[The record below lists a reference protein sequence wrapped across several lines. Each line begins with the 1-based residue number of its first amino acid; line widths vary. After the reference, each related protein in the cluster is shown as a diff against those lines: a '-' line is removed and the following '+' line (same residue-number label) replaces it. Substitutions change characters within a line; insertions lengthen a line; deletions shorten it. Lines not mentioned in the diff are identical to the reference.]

1 MKITVLAVKR
11 HIATAAI
18 VITLII
24 LGVYG
29 LWQLPTN
36 FLPDMTYPMIKVYIY
51 ARGATP
57 EELDVNVA
65 DPVERQ
71 MASVDGLDYLE
82 SSSIEGMYTLTAN
95 FQYGVPIDTAYQDA
109 LAAMARVVRKLPKDI
124 DPPIVFKADPSQL
137 PVIQLTVSSDQWDLV
152 KLRTWV
158 DKWLQ
163 NQIIAVPG
171 VAGTD
176 ITGGLKREIL
186 VHLDNSALEKFGL
199 SLTAV
204 TKRLQEEN
212 IDQFGGRITVG
223 AREFIAR
230 TVGEYR
236 SLDEIR
242 AVVLKS
248 GSTGKVYLRDVAQVE
263 DGHEETRVITR
274 LGGKPCVK
282 LSVLKQADANTVEVA
297 QAVEHKIEELKASL
311 PADVRLG
318 IVENQADYVTASLNG
333 VRNAAIEAAILII
346 LVVYFF
352 LGSWRQVLIMM
363 LVLPIT
369 LIINFILMKLA
380 GFSLNIFSL
389 GGLVVAL
396 GVVLDNAIVVVENIT
411 RLRHEGEPGSTEELA
426 IAGAAQVGPAI
437 IAATLAFLAV
447 FLPFL
452 LVPGLISLLFRELIL
467 VIAGIVLVSLVLAL
481 TATPMLTALL
491 LGEKGSRS
499 TGPGFFERFFERVK
513 GRYEV
518 FLRMA
523 LLKRK
528 LVLAMFAAILVGTA
542 LLFSFLGS
550 EFLPAM
556 DDGRILIKVKL
567 PTGASVAETD
577 RILHDIE
584 EKIVKDPLIESY
596 FTLAGAKVV
605 GLYAF
610 EIANEGEV
618 NIQLVPRHKRKVS
631 TLEYMKQLRPV
642 VSKVPVPGGNLIVA
656 QMKMKG
662 MRKIGEADIEVKI
675 KGEDIKTL
683 FDLARK
689 TSETMNTLKHFRNVY
704 VSMDLT
710 KPEYQIRTDRARA
723 ASLGVTVA
731 DIAATSQTLLSGVV
745 PTRFRDGEDFYN
757 IRLRIPEKDIVS
769 RQDVENLIIS
779 RTKGGYLRLRDVAQ
793 VIQATGPVEIL
804 REDQVKEVIIRGDAA
819 DVSVGVALDELKK
832 AMAKF
837 DLPGGYEV
845 LYGGQAQ
852 MMQDMTKSIVMILGF
867 ALFFAFAVLAVQ
879 FNSLKLPALVMSVI
893 PFGLAG
899 TVLALLITGVP
910 LGATLIIGILVVIAL
925 TVNQGVLLITFTES
939 LRINDNLSAQEA
951 IISAAK
957 IRLRPVLMLSFCFI
971 AGLIPLALNIEEGG
985 DMLQPMAIGAIGG
998 LMLGLMVTLFL
1009 LPCLYVI
1016 FTKEKVASSLP
1027 SDSLQTRRRSLWI
1040 WISGVW
1046 KKKDRK
1052 NGQNNTSPQAIVAFG

>member
-1 MKITVLAVKR
+1 MKITAVAVKR
-11 HIATAAI
+11 RVATAII
-18 VITLII
+18 VITMTI

-36 FLPDMTYPMIKVYIY
+36 FLPDMTYPMIKLYIY

-57 EELDVNVA
+57 EELDVNIA

-82 SSSIEGMYTLTAN
+82 SSSMEGMYTLIAN
-95 FQYGVPIDTAYQDA
+95 FQYGVSIDTAYQDA
-109 LAAMARVVRKLPKDI
+109 LAAMARVARKLPKDI
-124 DPPIVFKADPSQL
+124 DPPIVIKADPSQL
-137 PVIQLTVSSDQWDLV
+137 PVIELTVSSDQWDMV

-163 NQIIAVPG
+163 DQIISVPG

-186 VHLDNSALEKFGL
+186 VHLDNAALKKFGL
-199 SLTAV
+199 SLSAV

-212 IDQFGGRITVG
+212 IEQFGGRITVG
-223 AREFIAR
+223 PREFIAR
-230 TVGEYR
+230 TVGEFR

-242 AVVLKS
+242 SVVLKS
-248 GSTGKVYLRDVAQVE
+248 GETGKVYLRDVAKVE
-263 DGHEETRVITR
+263 DSHEETRVIAR
-274 LGGKPCVK
+274 LGGKTCVK

-297 QAVEHKIEELKASL
+297 KAVERKIQEVKSAL
-311 PADVRLG
+311 PGDVQIG

-333 VRNAAIEAAILII
+333 VRNAAIEAAVLII

-352 LGSWRQVLIMM
+352 LGSWRQVLIMI
-363 LVLPIT
+363 LVLPVT
-369 LIINFILMKLA
+369 LIINFALMKLA

-411 RLRHEGEPGSTEELA
+411 RLRHEDEAGSSSDLA

-467 VIAGIVLVSLVLAL
+467 VVAGIVLVSLLLAI
-481 TATPMLTALL
+481 TATPMLTAVL
-491 LGEKGSRS
+491 LGEQSSRPS
-499 TGPGFFERFFERVK
+499 GPNFFERSFERIK
-513 GRYEV
+513 NRYETLLKIALARKKWVLGVFAV
-518 FLRMA
+518 FL
-523 LLKRK
+523 
-528 LVLAMFAAILVGTA
+528 VGA
-542 LLFSFLGS
+542 FLLFPLLGS

-556 DDGRILIKVKL
+556 DDGRILVKVKL
-567 PTGASVAETD
+567 PTGASLAETD
-577 RILHDIE
+577 RILSDIE
-584 EKIVKDPLIESY
+584 GKIAKDPLIESY

-610 EIANEGEV
+610 EIANEGEI

-631 TLEYMKQLRPV
+631 TGEYIQQLRPV
-642 VSKVPVPGGNLIVA
+642 VSKVPVPGGNLIVV

-675 KGEDIKTL
+675 KGEDIKVL

-689 TSETMNTLKHFRNVY
+689 TSESMNTLKHFRNVY

-710 KPEYQIRTDRARA
+710 KPEYQIRIDRARA

-731 DIAATSQTLLSGVV
+731 DVAATAQTLLSGAV

-757 IRLRIPEKDIVS
+757 IRVRIPEKNIVS

-779 RTKGGYLRLRDVAQ
+779 RTKGGYLRLKDVAQ
-793 VIQATGPVEIL
+793 VVQATGPVEIL
-804 REDQVKEVIIRGDAA
+804 REDQVKEVIVRGDAA
-819 DVSVGVALDELKK
+819 DVSVGQALDELKK
-832 AMAKF
+832 AMAKVN
-837 DLPGGYEV
+837 LPPGYEV
-845 LYGGQAQ
+845 FYGGQAQ
-852 MMQDMTKSIVMILGF
+852 MMRDMTKSIAMILGF

-879 FNSLKLPALVMSVI
+879 FNNLKLPLLVMSTI

-899 TVLALLITGVP
+899 TVLALLLTGIP

-939 LRINDNLSAQEA
+939 LRITDKLSATEA
-951 IISAAK
+951 IIAAAK
-957 IRLRPVLMLSFCFI
+957 IRLRPVLMLSLCFI

-985 DMLQPMAIGAIGG
+985 DMLQPMASGAIGG
-998 LMLGLMVTLFL
+998 LTLGLMVTLFL
-1009 LPCLYVI
+1009 LPSLYLI
-1016 FTKEKVASSLP
+1016 FT
-1027 SDSLQTRRRSLWI
+1027 
-1040 WISGVW
+1040 
-1046 KKKDRK
+1046 
-1052 NGQNNTSPQAIVAFG
+1052 GQGSNHR

>member
-1 MKITVLAVKR
+1 MKISALAVKR
-11 HIATAAI
+11 RIATAAI
-18 VITLII
+18 VMTLII
-24 LGVYG
+24 LGAYG

-65 DPVERQ
+65 DPIERQ

-95 FQYGVPIDTAYQDA
+95 FQYGVSLDTAYQDA
-109 LAAMARVVRKLPKDI
+109 LAAMARVARKLPKDI
-124 DPPIVFKADPSQL
+124 DPPLVFKSDPSQL
-137 PVIQLTVSSDQWDLV
+137 PVIQLTVSSDQWDMV

-163 NQIIAVPG
+163 NQIISVPG

-186 VHLDNSALEKFGL
+186 VHLDAAALEKYGL
-199 SLTAV
+199 SLPAV

-212 IDQFGGRITVG
+212 IEQFGGRITVG
-223 AREFIAR
+223 PREFIAR

-242 AVVLKS
+242 AVVLK
-248 GSTGKVYLRDVAQVE
+248 GGDAGKVSLRDVAKVE
-263 DGHEETRVITR
+263 DSHEETRVITR
-274 LGGKPCVK
+274 IGGKPCVK
-282 LSVLKQADANTVEVA
+282 LSVLKQAGANTVNVA
-297 QAVEHKIEELKASL
+297 QAVERKIAELKASL
-311 PADVRLG
+311 PGDIRLG
-318 IVENQADYVTASLNG
+318 IVENQADYVTAALKG
-333 VRNAAIEAAILII
+333 VRNAAAEAAVLII
-346 LVVYFF
+346 LVVYLF
-352 LGSWRQVLIMM
+352 LGSWRQALIMM

-369 LIINFILMKLA
+369 LIVNFALMKLA

-411 RLRHEGEPGSTEELA
+411 RLRHEGEPGTSETLA
-426 IAGAAQVGPAI
+426 ISGAAQVGPAI

-452 LVPGLISLLFRELIL
+452 IVPGLISLLFKELIL
-467 VIAGIVLVSLVLAL
+467 VVAGIVLISLLMAL

-491 LGEKGSRS
+491 LGERGSRS
-499 TGPGFFERFFERVK
+499 VESGIFERFFESVK
-513 GRYEV
+513 GRYEGL
-518 FLRMA
+518 LRA
-523 LLKRK
+523 VLRRRK
-528 LVLAMFAAILVGTA
+528 LILSVFSVFMIGAAS
-542 LLFSFLGS
+542 LFFWVGS

-556 DDGRILIKVKL
+556 DDGRVMIKVKL
-567 PTGASVAETD
+567 PTGASVGETD
-577 RILHDIE
+577 RILRDIE
-584 EKIVKDPLIESY
+584 GKIAKDPLIESY
-596 FTLAGAKVV
+596 FTLAGAKVL

-610 EIANEGEV
+610 EIANEGEI
-618 NIQLVPRHKRKVS
+618 NIQLVPRHKRKIGTKDYIRQVRS
-631 TLEYMKQLRPV
+631 V

-675 KGEDIKTL
+675 KGEDMKVL

-689 TSETMNTLKHFRNVY
+689 TSEAMNGLKYFRNVY

-710 KPEYQIRTDRARA
+710 KPEYQIRLDRTRA

-731 DIAATSQTLLSGVV
+731 DVASAAQTLLSGAV
-745 PTRFRDGEDFYN
+745 PTRFRDGEDLYS
-757 IRLRIPEKDIVS
+757 IRLRMPEKEVAS

-779 RTKGGYLRLRDVAQ
+779 RSRGGYLRLRDVAK

-819 DVSVGVALDELKK
+819 DVSIGQALDELKK

-837 DLPGGYEV
+837 ELPGSYEV
-845 LYGGQAQ
+845 FYGGQAQ
-852 MMQDMTKSIVMILGF
+852 MMRDMTRSVVMILGF
-867 ALFFAFAVLAVQ
+867 AMFFAFAVLAVQ
-879 FNSLKLPALVMSVI
+879 FNSLKLPALVLSVI
-893 PFGLAG
+893 PFCLSG
-899 TVLALLITGVP
+899 TVAALFLTGIP
-910 LGATLIIGILVVIAL
+910 MGATLIIGILVVIAL
-925 TVNQGVLLITFTES
+925 TVNEGVLVITYAES
-939 LRINDNLSAQEA
+939 LRSHEQLTAVEA
-951 IISAAK
+951 IVTAAK
-957 IRLRPVLMLSFCFI
+957 IRLRPRLMLSFCFI

-985 DMLQPMAIGAIGG
+985 DMLQPIAVGAIGG
-998 LMLGLMVTLFL
+998 LAVGVLVSLFL
-1009 LPCLYVI
+1009 LPVFYVI
-1016 FTKEKVASSLP
+1016 FTGRE
-1027 SDSLQTRRRSLWI
+1027 R
-1040 WISGVW
+1040 
-1046 KKKDRK
+1046 
-1052 NGQNNTSPQAIVAFG
+1052 

>member
-1 MKITVLAVKR
+1 MKITALAVKQR
-11 HIATAAI
+11 IATAVI
-18 VITLII
+18 VITFMV

-36 FLPDMTYPMIKVYIY
+36 FLPDMTYPMIKIYIY

-57 EELDVNVA
+57 EELNVNIA

-109 LAAMARVVRKLPKDI
+109 LAAMARVARKLPKDI

-186 VHLDNSALEKFGL
+186 VHLDNAALGKFGL
-199 SLTAV
+199 SLPAV

-212 IDQFGGRITVG
+212 IEQFGGRITVG
-223 AREFIAR
+223 PREFIAR
-230 TVGEYR
+230 TMGEFR
-236 SLDEIR
+236 SLEEIG

-248 GSTGKVYLRDVAQVE
+248 GEAGKVYLRDVARVE

-282 LSVLKQADANTVEVA
+282 LSVLKQADANTVTVA
-297 QAVEHKIEELKASL
+297 QAVERKIQDLKAAF
-311 PADVRLG
+311 PGDVRLG
-318 IVENQADYVTASLNG
+318 IVENQADYVTASLKG

-369 LIINFILMKLA
+369 LIINFALMKLA

-411 RLRHEGEPGSTEELA
+411 RLRHEGESGSTESLA
-426 IAGAAQVGPAI
+426 ISGAAQVGPAI

-467 VIAGIVLVSLVLAL
+467 VIAGIVLVSLLLAL

-491 LGEKGSRS
+491 LGEKRARS
-499 TGPGFFERFFERVK
+499 DNLGFFERFFEALK
-513 GRYEV
+513 HRYETL
-518 FLRMA
+518 LRMV
-523 LLKRK
+523 LGRRK
-528 LVLAMFAAILVGTA
+528 LVIGLFLAILIGAV
-542 LLFSFLGS
+542 LLFSLVGS
-550 EFLPAM
+550 EFLPSM
-556 DDGRILIKVKL
+556 DDGRVLVKVKL

-584 EKIVKDPLIESY
+584 GKIAKDQRIESF
-596 FTLAGAKVV
+596 FTLSGAKVV

-610 EIANEGEV
+610 EIANEGEI
-618 NIQLVPRHKRKVS
+618 NIQLVPRHQRKIN
-631 TLEYMKQLRPV
+631 TLEYIKKLRPE
-642 VSKVPVPGGNLIVA
+642 VSKVAVPGGNLIVA

-675 KGEDIKTL
+675 KGDDMKVL

-689 TSETMNTLKHFRNVY
+689 TSETMNTLKYFRNVY

-710 KPEYQIRTDRARA
+710 KPEYQIRVDRARA

-731 DIAATSQTLLSGVV
+731 DVAGAAQTLLSGAV
-745 PTRFRDGEDFYN
+745 PTRYRDGEDFYN
-757 IRLRIPEKDIVS
+757 IRLRIPEKNVVS
-769 RQDVENLIIS
+769 RQDIENLILS
-779 RTKGGYLRLRDVAQ
+779 RTKGGYLRLQDVAQ
-793 VIQATGPVEIL
+793 VIQTTGPVEIL

-819 DVSVGVALDELKK
+819 EVSVGQALDELKK
-832 AMAKF
+832 ALAKLE
-837 DLPGGYEV
+837 LPGGYEV
-845 LYGGQAQ
+845 FYGGQAQ
-852 MMQDMTKSIVMILGF
+852 MMQDMTRSIVMILGF

-879 FNSLKLPALVMSVI
+879 FNSLKLPLLVMAVI

-899 TVLALLITGVP
+899 TVLALLLTGIP

-925 TVNQGVLLITFTES
+925 TVNQGVLLITFTEA
-939 LRINDNLSAQEA
+939 LRTNDKLSAPEA
-951 IISAAK
+951 IITAAK

-985 DMLQPMAIGAIGG
+985 DMLQPMTTGAIGG
-998 LMLGLMVTLFL
+998 LALGLMVTLFL
-1009 LPCLYVI
+1009 LPSLYLV
-1016 FTKEKVASSLP
+1016 FTREKA
-1027 SDSLQTRRRSLWI
+1027 
-1040 WISGVW
+1040 
-1046 KKKDRK
+1046 
-1052 NGQNNTSPQAIVAFG
+1052 

>member
-1 MKITVLAVKR
+1 MKITALAVKR
-11 HIATAAI
+11 RIATAVL
-18 VITLII
+18 VITLTI
-24 LGVYG
+24 LGAYG

-95 FQYGVPIDTAYQDA
+95 FQYGVSIDTAYQDA
-109 LAAMARVVRKLPKDI
+109 LAAMARVARKLPKDI

-163 NQIIAVPG
+163 NQIISVPG

-186 VHLDNSALEKFGL
+186 VHLDNAALEKYGL
-199 SLTAV
+199 SLPAV

-212 IDQFGGRITVG
+212 IEQFGGRITVG
-223 AREFIAR
+223 QREFIAR
-230 TVGEYR
+230 TVGEFR
-236 SLDEIR
+236 SLEEIR
-242 AVVLKS
+242 AVVLK
-248 GSTGKVYLRDVAQVE
+248 GGDAGGKVYLRDVAQIE

-274 LGGKPCVK
+274 IGGKACVK
-282 LSVLKQADANTVEVA
+282 LSIIKQANANTVEVA
-297 QAVEHKIEELKASL
+297 QAVERKIRDLKASL
-311 PADVRLG
+311 PGDIRLG
-318 IVENQADYVTASLNG
+318 VVENQADYVTAALKG
-333 VRNAAIEAAILII
+333 VRNAAIEAAVLII

-352 LGSWRQVLIMM
+352 LGSWRQALIMM

-369 LIINFILMKLA
+369 LIVNFALMKLA

-411 RLRHEGEPGSTEELA
+411 RLRHEGEAGSMEALA
-426 IAGAAQVGPAI
+426 VSGAAQVGPAI

-452 LVPGLISLLFRELIL
+452 IVPGLISLLFKELIL
-467 VIAGIVLVSLVLAL
+467 VIAGIVLVSLLLAL

-491 LGEKGSRS
+491 LGERASRS
-499 TGPGFFERFFERVK
+499 AESGFFERFFEGLK
-513 GRYEV
+513 GRYEGLLRTALFRRKV
-518 FLRMA
+518 ILGLFSAFLTGA
-523 LLKRK
+523 
-528 LVLAMFAAILVGTA
+528 A
-542 LLFSFLGS
+542 LLFFWVGS

-556 DDGRILIKVKL
+556 DDGRVLVKVKL

-577 RILHDIE
+577 RILRDIE
-584 EKIVKDPLIESY
+584 GKIAKDPLIESY

-610 EIANEGEV
+610 EIANEGEI
-618 NIQLVPRHKRKVS
+618 NIQLVPRHKRKIG
-631 TLEYMKQLRPV
+631 TGEYIRQVRSV

-675 KGEDIKTL
+675 KGDDMKIL

-689 TSETMNTLKHFRNVY
+689 TSETMNGLKYFRNVY

-710 KPEYQIRTDRARA
+710 KPEYQIRVDRTRA

-731 DIAATSQTLLSGVV
+731 DVASAAQTLLSGAV
-745 PTRFRDGEDFYN
+745 PTRFKDGEDFYN
-757 IRLRIPEKDIVS
+757 IRVRMPEKDIVS

-779 RTKGGYLRLRDVAQ
+779 RSRGGYLRLRDVAQ
-793 VIQATGPVEIL
+793 VVQATGPVEIL

-819 DVSVGVALDELKK
+819 DVSVGQALDELKK
-832 AMAKF
+832 AMGKF
-837 DLPGGYEV
+837 ELPGGYEV
-845 LYGGQAQ
+845 FYGGQAQ
-852 MMQDMTKSIVMILGF
+852 MMRDMTRAVVMIMGF

-879 FNSLKLPALVMSVI
+879 FNSLKLPALVLSVI
-893 PFGLAG
+893 PFCLAG
-899 TVLALLITGVP
+899 TVAALFLTGIP
-910 LGATLIIGILVVIAL
+910 MGATLIIGVLVVIAL
-925 TVNQGVLLITFTES
+925 TVNQGVLLITFAES
-939 LRINDNLSAQEA
+939 LRADDKLPVAEA
-951 IISAAK
+951 IIAAAK

-985 DMLQPMAIGAIGG
+985 DMLQPMAVGAIGG
-998 LMLGLMVTLFL
+998 LAVGVMVTLFL
-1009 LPCLYVI
+1009 LPSLYVI
-1016 FTKEKVASSLP
+1016 FTGQV
-1027 SDSLQTRRRSLWI
+1027 
-1040 WISGVW
+1040 
-1046 KKKDRK
+1046 RK
-1052 NGQNNTSPQAIVAFG
+1052 YR

>member
-1 MKITVLAVKR
+1 MKITALAVKR
-11 HIATAAI
+11 RIATAVIA
-18 VITLII
+18 ITLTI
-24 LGVYG
+24 LGAYG

-57 EELDVNVA
+57 EELDVNIA

-95 FQYGVPIDTAYQDA
+95 FQYGVSIDTAYQDA
-109 LAAMARVVRKLPKDI
+109 LAAMARVARKLPKDI

-163 NQIIAVPG
+163 NQIISVPG

-186 VHLDNSALEKFGL
+186 VYLDNAALEKYGL
-199 SLTAV
+199 SLQAV

-212 IDQFGGRITVG
+212 IEQFGGRITVG
-223 AREFIAR
+223 PREFIAR
-230 TVGEYR
+230 TVGEFR

-242 AVVLKS
+242 AVVLK
-248 GSTGKVYLRDVAQVE
+248 GGDAGKVYLRDVAQVK

-282 LSVLKQADANTVEVA
+282 LSVLKQAGANTVEVA
-297 QAVEHKIEELKASL
+297 QAVERKIRELKDSL
-311 PADVRLG
+311 PGDVQLG
-318 IVENQADYVTASLNG
+318 IVENQADYVTAALTG
-333 VRNAAIEAAILII
+333 VRNAAIEAAVLII

-352 LGSWRQVLIMM
+352 LGSWRQALIMM
-363 LVLPIT
+363 LILPIT
-369 LIINFILMKLA
+369 LVINFGLMKLA

-411 RLRHEGEPGSTEELA
+411 RLRHEGAADSTEALA
-426 IAGAAQVGPAI
+426 ISGTAEVGPAI

-452 LVPGLISLLFRELIL
+452 IVPGLISLLFKELIL
-467 VIAGIVLVSLVLAL
+467 VIAGIVLVSLFLAL
-481 TATPMLTALL
+481 SVTPMLTALL
-491 LGEKGSRS
+491 LGEGSSR
-499 TGPGFFERFFERVK
+499 TAGTGFFERFFENIK
-513 GRYEV
+513 SRYEGL
-518 FLRMA
+518 LR
-523 LLKRK
+523 
-528 LVLAMFAAILVGTA
+528 TA
-542 LLFSFLGS
+542 LLRRKLILGVFSAFLIGAALLFTLLGS

-556 DDGRILIKVKL
+556 DDGRVLVKVKL

-577 RILHDIE
+577 RILLDIE
-584 EKIVKDPLIESY
+584 GKIAGDPLIESY

-610 EIANEGEV
+610 EIANEGEI
-618 NIQLVPRHKRKVS
+618 NIQLVPRHKRKIGTGDYIKQVRSAVS
-631 TLEYMKQLRPV
+631 T
-642 VSKVPVPGGNLIVA
+642 VPVPGGNLIVA

-675 KGEDIKTL
+675 KGDDMKVL

-689 TSETMNTLKHFRNVY
+689 TSEMMNGLKVFRNVY

-710 KPEYQIRTDRARA
+710 KPEYQLRVDRTRA
-723 ASLGVTVA
+723 ASLGVTVG
-731 DIAATSQTLLSGVV
+731 DIASAAQTLLSGAV
-745 PTRFRDGEDFYN
+745 PTRFKDGEDFYN
-757 IRLRIPEKDIVS
+757 IRLRMPEKEIVS

-779 RTKGGYLRLRDVAQ
+779 RSRGGYLRLRDVAQ
-793 VIQATGPVEIL
+793 VVQATGPVEIL

-819 DVSVGVALDELKK
+819 DVSVGQALDELKK
-832 AMAKF
+832 AMSTF
-837 DLPGGYEV
+837 ELPGGYEV
-845 LYGGQAQ
+845 FYGGQAQ
-852 MMQDMTKSIVMILGF
+852 MMRDMTRAVVMILGF

-879 FNSLKLPALVMSVI
+879 FNSLMLPVLVLSVI
-893 PFGLAG
+893 PFCLGG
-899 TVLALLITGVP
+899 TLLALFLTGIP

-925 TVNQGVLLITFTES
+925 TVNQGVLLITFAES
-939 LRINDNLSAQEA
+939 LRTDDTLSAGEA
-951 IISAAK
+951 MVTAAK
-957 IRLRPVLMLSFCFI
+957 IRLRPVLMLSLCFI

-985 DMLQPMAIGAIGG
+985 DMLQPMAVGAIGG
-998 LMLGLMVTLFL
+998 LAVGVSVTLLL
-1009 LPCLYVI
+1009 LPVI
-1016 FTKEKVASSLP
+1016 YTAVAGHSRGRSITESLKGLW
-1027 SDSLQTRRRSLWI
+1027 SGLIRR
-1040 WISGVW
+1040 
-1046 KKKDRK
+1046 KKTASKDI
-1052 NGQNNTSPQAIVAFG
+1052 GP

>member
-1 MKITVLAVKR
+1 MKITALAVR
-11 HIATAAI
+11 RRIATAVI
-18 VITLII
+18 VITLTI

-57 EELDVNVA
+57 EELDVNIA

-95 FQYGVPIDTAYQDA
+95 FQYGVSIDTAYQDA
-109 LAAMARVVRKLPKDI
+109 LAAMARVARKLPKDI

-137 PVIQLTVSSDQWDLV
+137 PVIQLTVSSDQLDLV

-163 NQIIAVPG
+163 NQIISVPG

-186 VHLDNSALEKFGL
+186 VHLDNSTLEKYGL
-199 SLTAV
+199 SLPAV

-212 IDQFGGRITVG
+212 IDQFGGRVTVG
-223 AREFIAR
+223 PREFIAR
-230 TVGEYR
+230 TVGNFR
-236 SLDEIR
+236 SLEEIR
-242 AVVLKS
+242 SVVLKS
-248 GSTGKVYLRDVAQVE
+248 GETGKVYLRDVARVE

-282 LSVLKQADANTVEVA
+282 LSILKQADANTVEVA
-297 QAVEHKIEELKASL
+297 QAVGRRIQELKVSL
-311 PADVRLG
+311 PGDVQIG
-318 IVENQADYVTASLNG
+318 VVENQADYVTAALKG
-333 VRNAAIEAAILII
+333 VRNAAVEAAVLIM

-363 LVLPIT
+363 MVLPVT
-369 LIINFILMKLA
+369 LIVNFILMKLA

-396 GVVLDNAIVVVENIT
+396 GVVLDNAIVVVENVT
-411 RLRHEGEPGSTEELA
+411 RLRQEGEGGSSADLA
-426 IAGAAQVGPAI
+426 ISGAAQVGPAI

-452 LVPGLISLLFRELIL
+452 IVPGLISLLFKELIL
-467 VIAGIVLVSLVLAL
+467 VIAGIVLVSLLLAM
-481 TATPMLTALL
+481 TFTPMLTSLL
-491 LGEKGSRS
+491 LGKEKSQSG
-499 TGPGFFERFFERVK
+499 GPNFFERFFEGLK
-513 GRYEV
+513 GRYED
-518 FLRMA
+518 
-523 LLKRK
+523 LLKEALQRRK
-528 LVLAMFAAILVGTA
+528 LILGVFSSILIAAA
-542 LLFSFLGS
+542 LLFFWVGS

-556 DDGRILIKVKL
+556 DDGRILVKVKL
-567 PTGASVAETD
+567 PTGASVATVD
-577 RILHDIE
+577 RVLQDIE
-584 EKIVKDPLIESY
+584 EKITKDPLIESY

-610 EIANEGEV
+610 EIANEGEI
-618 NIQLVPRHKRKVS
+618 NIQLVSRHKRKIG
-631 TLEYMKQLRPV
+631 TAGYIGNLR
-642 VSKVPVPGGNLIVA
+642 SSLAKVPVPGGNLIVA

-675 KGEDIKTL
+675 KGDDMKVL
-683 FDLARK
+683 FNLARK
-689 TSETMNTLKHFRNVY
+689 TSETMSSLKYFRNVY

-710 KPEYQIRTDRARA
+710 KPEYQIRVDRVRA
-723 ASLGVTVA
+723 SSLGVTVA
-731 DIAATSQTLLSGVV
+731 DVAGAAQTLLSGAV
-745 PTRFRDGEDFYN
+745 PTRFKDGEDFYN
-757 IRLRIPEKDIVS
+757 IRVRIPEKDIIS

-779 RTKGGYLRLRDVAQ
+779 RTKGGYLKLRDVAQ
-793 VIQATGPVEIL
+793 VIEATGPVEIL

-819 DVSVGVALDELKK
+819 EVSVGKALSELKK
-832 AMAKF
+832 AAAK
-837 DLPGGYEV
+837 LEIPVGYEV
-845 LYGGQAQ
+845 FYGGQAQ
-852 MMQDMTKSIVMILGF
+852 MMQDMTKAVVMILGF

-879 FNSLKLPALVMSVI
+879 FNNLLLPALVLSVI
-893 PFGLAG
+893 PFCLSG
-899 TVLALLITGVP
+899 TVVALSLTGIP
-910 LGATLIIGILVVIAL
+910 MGATLIIGILVVIAL
-925 TVNQGVLLITFTES
+925 TVNQGVLLITFAES
-939 LRINDNLSAQEA
+939 LRTNQNLPVGEA
-951 IISAAK
+951 MIAAAK

-985 DMLQPMAIGAIGG
+985 DMLQPMAVGAIGG
-998 LMLGLMVTLFL
+998 LAVGVVVTLFL
-1009 LPCLYVI
+1009 LPSLYLILYGESV
-1016 FTKEKVASSLP
+1016 
-1027 SDSLQTRRRSLWI
+1027 Q
-1040 WISGVW
+1040 
-1046 KKKDRK
+1046 RK
-1052 NGQNNTSPQAIVAFG
+1052 FINAVKSQR

>member
-1 MKITVLAVKR
+1 MRITALAVKQR
-11 HIATAAI
+11 IATAVI
-18 VITLII
+18 VITFMV
-24 LGVYG
+24 LGAYG

-57 EELDVNVA
+57 EELNVNIA

-95 FQYGVPIDTAYQDA
+95 FQYGVSIDTAYQDA
-109 LAAMARVVRKLPKDI
+109 LAAMARVARKLPKDI
-124 DPPIVFKADPSQL
+124 DPPIIFKADPSQL
-137 PVIQLTVSSDQWDLV
+137 PVIQLTVSSDQWDMV

-163 NQIIAVPG
+163 NQIISVPG

-186 VHLDNSALEKFGL
+186 VHLDNAALEKFGL
-199 SLTAV
+199 SLPAV

-212 IDQFGGRITVG
+212 IEQFGGRITVG
-223 AREFIAR
+223 PREFIAR
-230 TVGEYR
+230 TMGEFR

-242 AVVLKS
+242 SVVLKS
-248 GSTGKVYLRDVAQVE
+248 GEAGKVYLRDVAQVE

-282 LSVLKQADANTVEVA
+282 LSVLKQADANTVSVA
-297 QAVEHKIEELKASL
+297 QAVERKIQELKKAL
-311 PADVRLG
+311 PGDIRLG

-363 LVLPIT
+363 LVLPVT
-369 LIINFILMKLA
+369 LIINFALMKLA

-411 RLRHEGEPGSTEELA
+411 RLRHEGESGSTEALA
-426 IAGAAQVGPAI
+426 ISGAAQVGPAI

-467 VIAGIVLVSLVLAL
+467 VIAGIVLVSLLLAL

-491 LGEKGSRS
+491 LGEKGTRS
-499 TGPGFFERFFERVK
+499 TGPGFFERFFESLK
-513 GRYEV
+513 HRYE
-518 FLRMA
+518 A
-523 LLKRK
+523 LLRVVLGRRR
-528 LVLAMFAAILVGTA
+528 LVIGLFSAVLIGAA
-542 LLFSFLGS
+542 LLFSFVGS
-550 EFLPAM
+550 EFLPSM
-556 DDGRILIKVKL
+556 DDGRVLVKVKL

-577 RILHDIE
+577 RILRDIE
-584 EKIVKDPLIESY
+584 GKIAKDPLIESY

-610 EIANEGEV
+610 EIANEGEI
-618 NIQLVPRHKRKVS
+618 NIQLVPRHKRKVN
-631 TLEYMKQLRPV
+631 TLEYIKQLRPV

-662 MRKIGEADIEVKI
+662 MRKIGEADIEIKI
-675 KGEDIKTL
+675 KGEDIKIL

-689 TSETMNTLKHFRNVY
+689 TSETMNELKHFRNVY

-710 KPEYQIRTDRARA
+710 KPEYQIGVDRARA
-723 ASLGVTVA
+723 ASLGVTVTDVA
-731 DIAATSQTLLSGVV
+731 GAAQTLLSGAV

-757 IRLRIPEKDIVS
+757 IRVRIPEKNVVS
-769 RQDVENLIIS
+769 RQDIENLIIS

-819 DVSVGVALDELKK
+819 EVSVGQALDELKK
-832 AMAKF
+832 AMVKF
-837 DLPGGYEV
+837 ELPGGYEV
-845 LYGGQAQ
+845 FYGGQAQ
-852 MMQDMTKSIVMILGF
+852 MMRDMTRSIVMILGF

-879 FNSLKLPALVMSVI
+879 FNSLKLPLLVMSVI

-899 TVLALLITGVP
+899 TVMALLLTGIP
-910 LGATLIIGILVVIAL
+910 LGATLIIGLLVVIAL
-925 TVNQGVLLITFTES
+925 TVNQGVLLITFSES
-939 LRINDNLSAQEA
+939 LRLNDKLPGQEA
-951 IISAAK
+951 IIAAAK

-985 DMLQPMAIGAIGG
+985 DMLQSMATGAIGG
-998 LMLGLMVTLFL
+998 LALGLMVTLFL
-1009 LPCLYVI
+1009 LPSLYLI
-1016 FTKEKVASSLP
+1016 FTREKA
-1027 SDSLQTRRRSLWI
+1027 
-1040 WISGVW
+1040 
-1046 KKKDRK
+1046 
-1052 NGQNNTSPQAIVAFG
+1052 

>member
-1 MKITVLAVKR
+1 MRITALAVKQR
-11 HIATAAI
+11 IATAVI
-18 VITLII
+18 VITFMV
-24 LGVYG
+24 LGIYG

-36 FLPDMTYPMIKVYIY
+36 FLPDMTYPMIKIYIY

-57 EELDVNVA
+57 EELNVNIA

-82 SSSIEGMYTLTAN
+82 SSAIEGMYTLTAN

-109 LAAMARVVRKLPKDI
+109 LAAMARVARKLPKDI

-163 NQIIAVPG
+163 NQIISVPG

-186 VHLDNSALEKFGL
+186 VHLDNAALEKYGL
-199 SLTAV
+199 SLPAV

-212 IDQFGGRITVG
+212 IEQFGGRITVG
-223 AREFIAR
+223 PREFIAR
-230 TVGEYR
+230 TMGEFR
-236 SLDEIR
+236 SLDEIG

-248 GSTGKVYLRDVAQVE
+248 GEAGKVYLRDVARVE

-274 LGGKPCVK
+274 LSGKPCVK
-282 LSVLKQADANTVEVA
+282 LSVLKQADANTVSVA
-297 QAVEHKIEELKASL
+297 QAVERKIQELKTAL
-311 PADVRLG
+311 PGDVRLG
-318 IVENQADYVTASLNG
+318 IVENQADYVTASLKG

-352 LGSWRQVLIMM
+352 LGSWRQVAIMM

-369 LIINFILMKLA
+369 LIINFALMKLA

-411 RLRHEGEPGSTEELA
+411 RLRHEGEPGSTEALA
-426 IAGAAQVGPAI
+426 ISGAAQVGPAI

-467 VIAGIVLVSLVLAL
+467 VIAGIVLVSLLLAL

-491 LGEKGSRS
+491 LGE
-499 TGPGFFERFFERVK
+499 TGAQSGNLGFFERFFETLKR
-513 GRYEV
+513 RYETL
-518 FLRMA
+518 LRMV
-523 LLKRK
+523 LSRRR
-528 LVLAMFAAILVGTA
+528 LVLGLFSTILVGAT
-542 LLFSFLGS
+542 LLFSFVGS

-556 DDGRILIKVKL
+556 DDGRVLLKVKL

-584 EKIVKDPLIESY
+584 GKIAKDPLIESY

-610 EIANEGEV
+610 EIANEGEI
-618 NIQLVPRHKRKVS
+618 NIQLVPRHQRKVD
-631 TLEYMKQLRPV
+631 TLEYIKQLRPL

-662 MRKIGEADIEVKI
+662 MRKIGEADIEIKI
-675 KGEDIKTL
+675 KGEDIKIL

-710 KPEYQIRTDRARA
+710 KPEYQIQVDRARA

-731 DIAATSQTLLSGVV
+731 DVAGAAQTLLSGAV

-757 IRLRIPEKDIVS
+757 IRLRIPEKNVIS
-769 RQDVENLIIS
+769 RQDVENLILS

-819 DVSVGVALDELKK
+819 EVSVGQALDELKK

-837 DLPGGYEV
+837 ELPGGYEV
-845 LYGGQAQ
+845 FYGGQAQ
-852 MMQDMTKSIVMILGF
+852 MMRDMTRSIVMILGF

-879 FNSLKLPALVMSVI
+879 FNSLKLPILVMSVI

-899 TVLALLITGVP
+899 TVMALLLTGIP

-925 TVNQGVLLITFTES
+925 TVNQGVLL
-939 LRINDNLSAQEA
+939 
-951 IISAAK
+951 
-957 IRLRPVLMLSFCFI
+957 
-971 AGLIPLALNIEEGG
+971 
-985 DMLQPMAIGAIGG
+985 
-998 LMLGLMVTLFL
+998 
-1009 LPCLYVI
+1009 
-1016 FTKEKVASSLP
+1016 
-1027 SDSLQTRRRSLWI
+1027 
-1040 WISGVW
+1040 
-1046 KKKDRK
+1046 
-1052 NGQNNTSPQAIVAFG
+1052 

>member
-1 MKITVLAVKR
+1 MKITALAVKR
-11 HIATAAI
+11 RIATAAI

-24 LGVYG
+24 LGGYG

-57 EELDVNVA
+57 EELNVNIA

-109 LAAMARVVRKLPKDI
+109 LAAMARVARKLPKDI

-137 PVIQLTVSSDQWDLV
+137 PVIQLTVSSDQMDLV

-163 NQIIAVPG
+163 NQIISVPG

-186 VHLDNSALEKFGL
+186 IHLDNAALEKYGL
-199 SLTAV
+199 SLSAV

-212 IDQFGGRITVG
+212 IDQFGGRVTVG

-242 AVVLKS
+242 SVVLKS
-248 GSTGKVYLRDVAQVE
+248 GETGKVYLKDVAKVE

-297 QAVEHKIEELKASL
+297 KAVERKIAELAGSL
-311 PADVRLG
+311 PGDVRLG

-333 VRNAAIEAAILII
+333 VRNAAVEAAVLII
-346 LVVYFF
+346 LVVYLF

-411 RLRHEGEPGSTEELA
+411 RLRHEGEAGSAEDLA
-426 IAGAAQVGPAI
+426 ISGAAQVGPAI

-467 VIAGIVLVSLVLAL
+467 VIAGIVLVSLLLAL

-491 LGEKGSRS
+491 LGRQTSDS
-499 TGPGFFERFFERVK
+499 SSPGFFERFFESIKR
-513 GRYEV
+513 RYET
-518 FLRMA
+518 LLLAA
-523 LLKRK
+523 LARRK
-528 LVLAMFAAILVGTA
+528 LVLGVFAAILIAGGV
-542 LLFSFLGS
+542 LFSFLGS
-550 EFLPAM
+550 EFLPSM
-556 DDGRILIKVKL
+556 DDGRILVKVKL

-577 RILHDIE
+577 RILSDIE
-584 EKIVKDPLIESY
+584 EKIAKDPLIESY

-610 EIANEGEV
+610 EIANEGEI
-618 NIQLVPRHKRKVS
+618 NIQLVPRHKRKLG
-631 TLEYMKQLRPV
+631 TGDYIKKLRGAL
-642 VSKVPVPGGNLIVA
+642 SKVSVPGGNLIVA

-675 KGEDIKTL
+675 KGEDIKIL

-710 KPEYQIRTDRARA
+710 KPEYQIRIDRARA

-731 DIAATSQTLLSGVV
+731 DIASTAQTLLSGAV

-757 IRLRIPEKDIVS
+757 IRVRIPEKNIVS

-793 VIQATGPVEIL
+793 VVQATGPVEIL

-819 DVSVGVALDELKK
+819 DVSVGVALVELKE

-837 DLPGGYEV
+837 NLPGGYEV

-899 TVLALLITGVP
+899 TVLALLLTGIP

-939 LRINDNLSAQEA
+939 LRINDKLSPREA
-951 IISAAK
+951 IITAAK
-957 IRLRPVLMLSFCFI
+957 LRLRPVLMLSFCFI

-985 DMLQPMAIGAIGG
+985 DMLQPMAAGAIGG
-998 LMLGLMVTLFL
+998 LALGLMVTLFL
-1009 LPCLYVI
+1009 LPSLYVI
-1016 FTKEKVASSLP
+1016 FTAKDKEITK
-1027 SDSLQTRRRSLWI
+1027 
-1040 WISGVW
+1040 
-1046 KKKDRK
+1046 
-1052 NGQNNTSPQAIVAFG
+1052 

>member
-1 MKITVLAVKR
+1 MKITALAVKR
-11 HIATAAI
+11 RIATAAI

-24 LGVYG
+24 LGAYG

-36 FLPDMTYPMIKVYIY
+36 FLPDMTYPLIKVYIY

-57 EELDVNVA
+57 EELDVNIA

-82 SSSIEGMYTLTAN
+82 SSSIEGMYTLSVN
-95 FQYGVPIDTAYQDA
+95 FQYGVNIDTAYQDA

-124 DPPIVFKADPSQL
+124 DPPLVFKADPSQL
-137 PVIQLTVSSDQWDLV
+137 PVIQLTVSSDQIDLV

-163 NQIIAVPG
+163 NQIISVPG

-186 VHLDNSALEKFGL
+186 VHLDNAALEKFGL
-199 SLTAV
+199 SLSAV

-212 IDQFGGRITVG
+212 IEQFGGRVTVG
-223 AREFIAR
+223 PREFIAR

-248 GSTGKVYLRDVAQVE
+248 GETGKVYLRDVAEVE
-263 DGHEETRVITR
+263 DGHEDTRVITR

-282 LSVLKQADANTVEVA
+282 LSVLKQANANTVEVA
-297 QAVEHKIEELKASL
+297 QAVERKIAELKASL
-311 PADVRLG
+311 PGDVRLG
-318 IVENQADYVTASLNG
+318 IVENQAGYVTASLNG
-333 VRNAAIEAAILII
+333 VRNAAVEAAVLII

-411 RLRHEGEPGSTEELA
+411 RLKHEGESGSTEDLA
-426 IAGAAQVGPAI
+426 ISGAAQVGPAI

-467 VIAGIVLVSLVLAL
+467 VIAGIVLVSLLLAL

-491 LGEKGSRS
+491 LGEKSSGSA
-499 TGPGFFERFFERVK
+499 GPGFFERFFERVK
-513 GRYEV
+513 GRYEIL
-518 FLRMA
+518 LRTA
-523 LLKRK
+523 LLRRK
-528 LVLAMFAAILVGTA
+528 LVLGVFAAILIGAA
-542 LLFSFLGS
+542 LLFTLLGS

-556 DDGRILIKVKL
+556 DDGRVLIKVKL

-577 RILHDIE
+577 RILSDIE
-584 EKIVKDPLIESY
+584 AKIAKDPLIESY
-596 FTLAGAKVV
+596 FTLAGAKVL

-610 EIANEGEV
+610 EIANEGEID
-618 NIQLVPRHKRKVS
+618 IQLVPRHKRKIG
-631 TLEYMKQLRPV
+631 TKEYIRNLRPA
-642 VSKVPVPGGNLIVA
+642 VSKVPVPGGNLIVT
-656 QMKMKG
+656 QMKVKG
-662 MRKIGEADIEVKI
+662 MRQIGEADIEVKI
-675 KGEDIKTL
+675 KGEDIKIL

-710 KPEYQIRTDRARA
+710 KPEYQIRIDRARA
-723 ASLGVTVA
+723 ASLGATVA
-731 DIAATSQTLLSGVV
+731 DIAVTAQTLLSGAV
-745 PTRFRDGEDFYN
+745 PTRFRDGDDFYN
-757 IRLRIPEKDIVS
+757 IRVRIPEKNVVS

-804 REDQVKEVIIRGDAA
+804 REDQVKAVIIRGDAA

-837 DLPGGYEV
+837 DLPAGYEV
-845 LYGGQAQ
+845 SYGGQAQ
-852 MMQDMTKSIVMILGF
+852 MMRDMTRSIVMILGF

-879 FNSLKLPALVMSVI
+879 FNSLKLPTLVMSVI

-899 TVLALLITGVP
+899 TIVALLLTGIP

-939 LRINDNLSAQEA
+939 LRINDKLSAQEA
-951 IISAAK
+951 IIAAAK

-998 LMLGLMVTLFL
+998 LALGLMVTLFL
-1009 LPCLYVI
+1009 LPSLYLI
-1016 FTKEKVASSLP
+1016 FTAKSKEVTK
-1027 SDSLQTRRRSLWI
+1027 
-1040 WISGVW
+1040 
-1046 KKKDRK
+1046 
-1052 NGQNNTSPQAIVAFG
+1052 

>member
-1 MKITVLAVKR
+1 MKITALAVKR
-11 HIATAAI
+11 RIATAVI
-18 VITLII
+18 VITLTI
-24 LGVYG
+24 LGAYG
-29 LWQLPTN
+29 LLQLPTN

-82 SSSIEGMYTLTAN
+82 SSSIEGIYTLIAN
-95 FQYGVPIDTAYQDA
+95 FQYGVSIDTAYQDA
-109 LAAMARVVRKLPKDI
+109 LAAMARVARKLPKDI
-124 DPPIVFKADPSQL
+124 DPPLVFKSDPSQL

-163 NQIIAVPG
+163 NQIISVPG

-176 ITGGLKREIL
+176 ITGGLKREIR
-186 VHLDNSALEKFGL
+186 VHLDASALEEYGL
-199 SLTAV
+199 SLPAV
-204 TKRLQEEN
+204 IKRLQEEN
-212 IDQFGGRITVG
+212 IEQFGGRVTVG
-223 AREFIAR
+223 PREFIAR
-230 TVGEYR
+230 TVGEFR

-242 AVVLKS
+242 SVVLK
-248 GSTGKVYLRDVAQVE
+248 GGDTGKVYLRDVAQIE

-297 QAVEHKIEELKASL
+297 QAVERKLRELKSSL

-318 IVENQADYVTASLNG
+318 IVENQADYVTAALKG
-333 VRNAAIEAAILII
+333 VRNAAIEAAVLII
-346 LVVYFF
+346 LVIYFF

-369 LIINFILMKLA
+369 LVVNFALMKLG

-411 RLRHEGEPGSTEELA
+411 RLRHEGGTGTTESLA
-426 IAGAAQVGPAI
+426 ISGAAQVGPAI

-452 LVPGLISLLFRELIL
+452 IVPGLISLLFKELIL
-467 VIAGIVLVSLVLAL
+467 VIAGIVLISLLLAL
-481 TATPMLTALL
+481 SATPMLTALL
-491 LGEKGSRS
+491 LGEGTSRT

-513 GRYEV
+513 GRY
-518 FLRMA
+518 A
-523 LLKRK
+523 GLLN
-528 LVLAMFAAILVGTA
+528 TA
-542 LLFSFLGS
+542 LLNKKLIVGAFSAFLLSAALLFTLLGS
-550 EFLPAM
+550 EFLPAV
-556 DDGRILIKVKL
+556 DDGRILVKVKL
-567 PTGASVAETD
+567 PTGASVNETD
-577 RILHDIE
+577 RILHEIE
-584 EKIVKDPLIESY
+584 GKIAKDPLIENY
-596 FTLAGAKVV
+596 FTLAGGKVV

-610 EIANEGEV
+610 EIANEGEI
-618 NIQLVPRHKRKVS
+618 NIQLVPRHKRNVS
-631 TLEYMKQLRPV
+631 TGEYIRNLRPI

-675 KGEDIKTL
+675 KGDDMKIL

-689 TSETMNTLKHFRNVY
+689 TSETMGGLKYFRNVY

-710 KPEYQIRTDRARA
+710 KPEYQIRIDRTRA
-723 ASLGVTVA
+723 ASLGVSVA
-731 DIAATSQTLLSGVV
+731 DIASAAQALLSGAV
-745 PTRFRDGEDFYN
+745 PTRFRDGDDFYN
-757 IRLRIPEKDIVS
+757 IRLRMPEKDVVS

-779 RTKGGYLRLRDVAQ
+779 RSKGGHLRLRDVAQ

-819 DVSVGVALDELKK
+819 DVSVGSALEELKK
-832 AMAKF
+832 AMATF
-837 DLPGGYEV
+837 GLPGGYEV
-845 LYGGQAQ
+845 FYGGQAQ
-852 MMQDMTKSIVMILGF
+852 MMRDMTKAVVMILGF

-879 FNSLKLPALVMSVI
+879 FNSLKLPALVLSVI
-893 PFGLAG
+893 PFCMAG
-899 TVLALLITGVP
+899 TVAALFMAGIP
-910 LGATLIIGILVVIAL
+910 IGATLIIGILVVIAL
-925 TVNQGVLLITFTES
+925 TVNQGVLLITFAES
-939 LRINDNLSAQEA
+939 LKNNDKLSAWEA
-951 IISAAK
+951 IITAAK

-985 DMLQPMAIGAIGG
+985 DMLQPMAVGAIGG
-998 LMLGLMVTLFL
+998 LAVGVMVTLFL
-1009 LPCLYVI
+1009 LPSLYLI
-1016 FTKEKVASSLP
+1016 FTG
-1027 SDSLQTRRRSLWI
+1027 RSRDMARDL
-1040 WISGVW
+1040 
-1046 KKKDRK
+1046 
-1052 NGQNNTSPQAIVAFG
+1052 NM

>member
-1 MKITVLAVKR
+1 MKITALAVKQR
-11 HIATAAI
+11 IATAVI
-18 VITLII
+18 VITFMV
-24 LGVYG
+24 LGAYG

-57 EELDVNVA
+57 EELNVNIA

-82 SSSIEGMYTLTAN
+82 SSSIEGMYTLIAN
-95 FQYGVPIDTAYQDA
+95 FQYGVSIDTAYQDA
-109 LAAMARVVRKLPKDI
+109 LAAMARVARKLPKDI

-137 PVIQLTVSSDQWDLV
+137 PVIQLTVSSDQWDMV

-163 NQIIAVPG
+163 NQIVSVPG

-186 VHLDNSALEKFGL
+186 VHLDNAALEKYGL
-199 SLTAV
+199 SLPAV

-212 IDQFGGRITVG
+212 IEQFGGRITVG
-223 AREFIAR
+223 TREFIAR
-230 TVGEYR
+230 TVGEYQ
-236 SLDEIR
+236 SLDEIQSI
-242 AVVLKS
+242 VLKS
-248 GSTGKVYLRDVAQVE
+248 GEAGKVYLRDVAQVI

-274 LGGKPCVK
+274 LNGKPCVK
-282 LSVLKQADANTVEVA
+282 LSVLKQADANTVSVA
-297 QAVEHKIEELKASL
+297 QAVERKIQEMKKAL
-311 PADVRLG
+311 PGDVRLG
-318 IVENQADYVTASLNG
+318 VVENQADYVTAALNG

-369 LIINFILMKLA
+369 LIINFTLMKLG

-396 GVVLDNAIVVVENIT
+396 CVVLDNAIVVVENIT
-411 RLRHEGEPGSTEELA
+411 RLKHEGSPGSTEDLA
-426 IAGAAQVGPAI
+426 ISGAAQVGPAI

-467 VIAGIVLVSLVLAL
+467 VIAGIVVVSLLLAL

-499 TGPGFFERFFERVK
+499 GGPGFFERFFESLK
-513 GRYEV
+513 HRYE
-518 FLRMA
+518 A
-523 LLKRK
+523 LLRTVLLRRK
-528 LVLAMFAAILVGTA
+528 LVMGLFSIVLIGAA
-542 LLFSFLGS
+542 LLFLFVGS
-550 EFLPAM
+550 EFLPSM
-556 DDGRILIKVKL
+556 DDGRVLVKVKL

-577 RILHDIE
+577 HILREIE
-584 EKIVKDPLIESY
+584 GKIAKDSRIESY
-596 FTLAGAKVV
+596 FTLSGAKIS
-605 GLYAF
+605 GIYAF
-610 EIANEGEV
+610 EIANEGEI
-618 NIQLVPRHKRKVS
+618 NIQLVPRNQRKVS
-631 TLEYMKQLRPV
+631 TLEYIKTLRPV

-675 KGEDIKTL
+675 KGEDIKVL

-704 VSMDLT
+704 ISMDLT
-710 KPEYQIRTDRARA
+710 KPEYQIRIDRARA
-723 ASLGVTVA
+723 ASLGLTVA
-731 DIAATSQTLLSGVV
+731 DVAGAAQTLLSGAV

-769 RQDVENLIIS
+769 REDVENLIIS

-793 VIQATGPVEIL
+793 VVQATGPVEIL

-819 DVSVGVALDELKK
+819 DVSVGQALDELKK
-832 AMAKF
+832 AMEKF
-837 DLPGGYEV
+837 NRPAGYEV
-845 LYGGQAQ
+845 FYGGQAQ
-852 MMQDMTKSIVMILGF
+852 MMGDMTRSIVMILGF

-879 FNSLKLPALVMSVI
+879 FNSLKLPLLVMAVI

-899 TVLALLITGVP
+899 TVLALLLTGIP

-939 LRINDNLSAQEA
+939 LRINNQLSPLEA
-951 IISAAK
+951 IITAAK

-985 DMLQPMAIGAIGG
+985 DMLQPMATGAIGG
-998 LMLGLMVTLFL
+998 LALGLMVTLFL
-1009 LPCLYVI
+1009 LPSLYLI
-1016 FTKEKVASSLP
+1016 FTREKGA
-1027 SDSLQTRRRSLWI
+1027 
-1040 WISGVW
+1040 
-1046 KKKDRK
+1046 
-1052 NGQNNTSPQAIVAFG
+1052 

>member
-1 MKITVLAVKR
+1 MKITILAVKR
-11 HIATAAI
+11 RIATAAI
-18 VITLII
+18 AITLII
-24 LGVYG
+24 LGAYG

-51 ARGATP
+51 SRGATP
-57 EELDVNVA
+57 AELDVNIA

-95 FQYGVPIDTAYQDA
+95 FQYGVSIDTAYQDA
-109 LAAMARVVRKLPKDI
+109 LAAMARVARKLPKDI

-163 NQIIAVPG
+163 NQIISVPG

-212 IDQFGGRITVG
+212 IDQFGGRVTVG
-223 AREFIAR
+223 LREFIAR

-248 GSTGKVYLRDVAQVE
+248 GDTGKVYLRDVAQVE

-297 QAVEHKIEELKASL
+297 QAVERKIAELKASL

-491 LGEKGSRS
+491 LGEKGTQTAS
-499 TGPGFFERFFERVK
+499 PGFFERFFERVK

-528 LVLAMFAAILVGTA
+528 LVLGIFAAMLAGAA
-542 LLFSFLGS
+542 LLFPFLGS

-556 DDGRILIKVKL
+556 DDGRIMVKVKL

-584 EKIVKDPLIESY
+584 GKIAKDPLIESY

-610 EIANEGEV
+610 EIANEGEI

-631 TLEYMKQLRPV
+631 TAEYMKQLRPV

-675 KGEDIKTL
+675 KGEDIKVL

-689 TSETMNTLKHFRNVY
+689 TSESMNMLKHFRNVY

-710 KPEYQIRTDRARA
+710 KPEYQVRIDRARA

-731 DIAATSQTLLSGVV
+731 DIAATAQTLLSGAV

-757 IRLRIPEKDIVS
+757 IRVRLPEKDVVS
-769 RQDVENLIIS
+769 RQDVENLIIN

-793 VIQATGPVEIL
+793 VVQATGPVEIL
-804 REDQVKEVIIRGDAA
+804 REDQVKEVIIRGDAS
-819 DVSVGVALDELKK
+819 DVSVGVALDELKQ

-852 MMQDMTKSIVMILGF
+852 MMKDMTKSIVMILGF

-879 FNSLKLPALVMSVI
+879 FNSLKLPALVLSVI
-893 PFGLAG
+893 PLCLSG
-899 TVLALLITGVP
+899 TVVALFLTGIP

-925 TVNQGVLLITFTES
+925 TVNEGVLVITYAES
-939 LRINDNLSAQEA
+939 LRTHEKLTTVDA
-951 IISAAK
+951 IVTAAK
-957 IRLRPVLMLSFCFI
+957 IRLRPRLMLSFCFI

-985 DMLQPMAIGAIGG
+985 DMLQPMAVGAIGG
-998 LMLGLMVTLFL
+998 LVVGVMVSLFL

-1016 FTKEKVASSLP
+1016 FTREGSSSLP
-1027 SDSLQTRRRSLWI
+1027 SNSMQNRGGSLWI

-1052 NGQNNTSPQAIVAFG
+1052 RVQNNTSP

>member
-1 MKITVLAVKR
+1 MKITAGAVKR
-11 HIATAAI
+11 RIATAII
-18 VITLII
+18 VITMAI

-65 DPVERQ
+65 DPIERQ

-82 SSSIEGMYTLTAN
+82 SSSIEGMYSLTAN
-95 FQYGVPIDTAYQDA
+95 FQYGVSLDTAYQDA
-109 LAAMARVVRKLPKDI
+109 LAAMARVARKLPKDI
-124 DPPIVFKADPSQL
+124 DPPLVFKSDPSQL
-137 PVIQLTVSSDQWDLV
+137 PVIQLTVSSDQWDMV

-158 DKWLQ
+158 DKRLQ
-163 NQIIAVPG
+163 DQIISVPG

-186 VHLDNSALEKFGL
+186 IHLDNAALEKFGL

-212 IDQFGGRITVG
+212 IEQFGGRITVG
-223 AREFIAR
+223 PREFIAR
-230 TVGEYR
+230 TMGEFR

-242 AVVLKS
+242 SVVLKS
-248 GSTGKVYLRDVAQVE
+248 GETGKVYLRDVAKVE
-263 DGHEETRVITR
+263 DSHEETRVITR

-297 QAVEHKIEELKASL
+297 KAVERKIQELKSTL
-311 PADVRLG
+311 PGDVQIG

-363 LVLPIT
+363 LVLPVT
-369 LIINFILMKLA
+369 LIINFTLMKLA

-411 RLRHEGEPGSTEELA
+411 RLRHEGEPGSSETLA
-426 IAGAAQVGPAI
+426 ISGAAQVGPAI
-437 IAATLAFLAV
+437 VAATLAFLAV

-467 VIAGIVLVSLVLAL
+467 VIAGIVLVSLLLAL
-481 TATPMLTALL
+481 TATPMLTALF
-491 LGEKGSRS
+491 LGEQSSHSSGSN
-499 TGPGFFERFFERVK
+499 FFERFFEK
-513 GRYEV
+513 IKNRYE
-518 FLRMA
+518 A
-523 LLKRK
+523 LLKMALEGK
-528 LVLAMFAAILVGTA
+528 KWVIGVFAVFLVGA
-542 LLFSFLGS
+542 VLLFPLLGG

-556 DDGRILIKVKL
+556 DDGRVLVKVKL

-577 RILHDIE
+577 RILSEIE
-584 EKIVKDPLIESY
+584 GKIAKDPLIESY
-596 FTLAGAKVV
+596 FTLAGAKVL

-610 EIANEGEV
+610 EIANEGEI
-618 NIQLVPRHKRKVS
+618 NIQIVPRHKRKIS
-631 TLEYMKQLRPV
+631 TKDYIRQVRSA
-642 VSKVPVPGGNLIVA
+642 VSKIPVPGGNLIVA

-675 KGEDIKTL
+675 KGEDIKVL
-683 FDLARK
+683 FDMARK
-689 TSETMNTLKHFRNVY
+689 NAETMNELKHFRNVY

-710 KPEYQIRTDRARA
+710 KPEYQIRIDRARA

-731 DIAATSQTLLSGVV
+731 DIASTAQTLLSGAV

-757 IRLRIPEKDIVS
+757 IRVRIPEKNVIS

-779 RTKGGYLRLRDVAQ
+779 RTRGGYLRLKDVAQ

-804 REDQVKEVIIRGDAA
+804 REDQVKEVIVRGDAA
-819 DVSVGVALDELKK
+819 DVSVGQALDELKK
-832 AMAKF
+832 AMVKF
-837 DLPGGYEV
+837 DLPAGYEIF
-845 LYGGQAQ
+845 YGGQAQ
-852 MMQDMTKSIVMILGF
+852 MMRDMTESIVMILGF

-879 FNSLKLPALVMSVI
+879 FNSLKLPLLVMSVI

-899 TVLALLITGVP
+899 TVAALFMTVIP
-910 LGATLIIGILVVIAL
+910 MGATLIIGVLVVIAL
-925 TVNQGVLLITFTES
+925 TVNQGVLLITFAES
-939 LRINDNLSAQEA
+939 MKADSSLSAADA
-951 IISAAK
+951 IIAAAK

-985 DMLQPMAIGAIGG
+985 DMLQPMAVGAIGG
-998 LMLGLMVTLFL
+998 LAAGVTVTLFL
-1009 LPCLYVI
+1009 LPVFYVI
-1016 FTKEKVASSLP
+1016 FTGRERNNKM
-1027 SDSLQTRRRSLWI
+1027 
-1040 WISGVW
+1040 
-1046 KKKDRK
+1046 KD
-1052 NGQNNTSPQAIVAFG
+1052 

>member
-1 MKITVLAVKR
+1 MKITALAVKR
-11 HIATAAI
+11 RIATAVI
-18 VITLII
+18 VITLTI

-57 EELDVNVA
+57 DELNVNVA

-95 FQYGVPIDTAYQDA
+95 FQYGVSIDTAYQDA
-109 LAAMARVVRKLPKDI
+109 LAAMARVARKLPKDI

-137 PVIQLTVSSDQWDLV
+137 PAIQLTVSSDQWDLV

-163 NQIIAVPG
+163 NQIIAVQG

-176 ITGGLKREIL
+176 ITGGLRREIM
-186 VHLDNSALEKFGL
+186 VHLDAAALEKYGL
-199 SLTAV
+199 SLPAV

-212 IDQFGGRITVG
+212 IEQFGGRITVG
-223 AREFIAR
+223 PREFIAR
-230 TVGEYR
+230 TVGEFR
-236 SLDEIR
+236 SLEEIK

-248 GSTGKVYLRDVAQVE
+248 GDSGKVYLQDVAQVE
-263 DGHEETRVITR
+263 DDHEETRVITR

-297 QAVEHKIEELKASL
+297 QAVERKIQELKASL
-311 PADVRLG
+311 PGDIRLG
-318 IVENQADYVTASLNG
+318 IVENQADYVNAALKG
-333 VRNAAIEAAILII
+333 VRNAAAEAAVLII

-352 LGSWRQVLIMM
+352 LGSWRQALIMM

-369 LIINFILMKLA
+369 LIINFALMKLA

-411 RLRHEGEPGSTEELA
+411 RMSHEGEGGSRETLA
-426 IAGAAQVGPAI
+426 VSGASQVGPAI

-452 LVPGLISLLFRELIL
+452 IVPGLISLLFKELIL
-467 VIAGIVLVSLVLAL
+467 VIAGVVLVSLLLAL

-491 LGEKGSRS
+491 LGEGESRS
-499 TGPGFFERFFERVK
+499 TGTGFFERLFENLK
-513 GRYEV
+513 NRYEV
-518 FLRMA
+518 LLRGA
-523 LLKRK
+523 LLHRK
-528 LVLAMFAAILVGTA
+528 TILGVFSVFLIIAA
-542 LLFSFLGS
+542 LLFFSVGG
-550 EFLPAM
+550 EFLPTM
-556 DDGRILIKVKL
+556 DDGRVMIKVKL
-567 PTGASVAETD
+567 PTGASIAETD
-577 RILHDIE
+577 RILLDIE
-584 EKIVKDPLIESY
+584 DKIAGDPLIESS

-610 EIANEGEV
+610 EIANEGEI
-618 NIQLVPRHKRKVS
+618 NIQLVPRHKRKIG
-631 TLEYMKQLRPV
+631 TGEYIKQIRTA
-642 VSKVPVPGGNLIVA
+642 VSKISVPGGNLIVS

-675 KGEDIKTL
+675 KGEDIKIL
-683 FDLARK
+683 FELARR
-689 TSETMNTLKHFRNVY
+689 TSEAMNGLKHFRNVY

-710 KPEYQIRTDRARA
+710 KPEYQIRVDRVRA

-731 DIAATSQTLLSGVV
+731 DIASASQTLLTGAV
-745 PTRFRDGEDFYN
+745 PTRFRDGEDFYD
-757 IRLRIPEKDIVS
+757 IRVRMPEKDVIS

-779 RTKGGYLRLRDVAQ
+779 RTRGGYLKLRDVAQ
-793 VIQATGPVEIL
+793 VVQATGPVEIL

-819 DVSVGVALDELKK
+819 EVSVGQALDELKK
-832 AMAKF
+832 AMTKF
-837 DLPGGYEV
+837 ELPGGYEV
-845 LYGGQAQ
+845 FYGGQAQ
-852 MMQDMTKSIVMILGF
+852 MMRDMTRSVVMILGF

-879 FNSLKLPALVMSVI
+879 FNSLKLPALILAVI
-893 PFGLAG
+893 PFCLAG
-899 TVLALLITGVP
+899 TVASLFLTGIP
-910 LGATLIIGILVVIAL
+910 MGATLIIGILVVIAL
-925 TVNQGVLLITFTES
+925 TVNQGVLLVTFAEALRTE
-939 LRINDNLSAQEA
+939 NKLSVPDA
-951 IISAAK
+951 IIAAAK
-957 IRLRPVLMLSFCFI
+957 TRLRPVLMLSFCFI

-998 LMLGLMVTLFL
+998 LAVGVMVTLFL

-1016 FTKEKVASSLP
+1016 FFR
-1027 SDSLQTRRRSLWI
+1027 QR
-1040 WISGVW
+1040 
-1046 KKKDRK
+1046 
-1052 NGQNNTSPQAIVAFG
+1052 

>member
-1 MKITVLAVKR
+1 MKITALAVKR
-11 HIATAAI
+11 RIATAAI

-24 LGVYG
+24 LGAYG

-95 FQYGVPIDTAYQDA
+95 FQYGVSIDTAYQDA
-109 LAAMARVVRKLPKDI
+109 LAAMARVARKLPKDI

-163 NQIIAVPG
+163 NQIISVPG

-186 VHLDNSALEKFGL
+186 VHLDNAALEKYGL
-199 SLTAV
+199 SLPAV

-223 AREFIAR
+223 PREFIAR

-236 SLDEIR
+236 SLDEIK
-242 AVVLKS
+242 AVVLK
-248 GSTGKVYLRDVAQVE
+248 GGDAGKVYLRDVAQIE
-263 DGHEETRVITR
+263 DGHEEIRVITR
-274 LGGKPCVK
+274 VGGKPCVK

-297 QAVEHKIEELKASL
+297 QAVQRRIQELKASL
-311 PADVRLG
+311 PGDVRLG
-318 IVENQADYVTASLNG
+318 VVENQADYVTAALNG
-333 VRNAAIEAAILII
+333 VRNAAVEAAVLII

-352 LGSWRQVLIMM
+352 LGSWRQALIMM

-369 LIINFILMKLA
+369 LIVNFILMKLA

-411 RLRHEGEPGSTEELA
+411 RLRHEGEPGSSETLA
-426 IAGAAQVGPAI
+426 ISGAAQVGPAI

-452 LVPGLISLLFRELIL
+452 IVPGLISLLFKELIL
-467 VIAGIVLVSLVLAL
+467 VIAGIVLVSLLLAL

-491 LGEKGSRS
+491 LGEGSSRS
-499 TGPGFFERFFERVK
+499 TGPGFFERFFEGVK
-513 GRYEV
+513 GFYEGL
-518 FLRMA
+518 LRTA
-523 LLKRK
+523 LLYRK
-528 LVLAMFAAILVGTA
+528 LVLGVFSIFLIGAA
-542 LLFSFLGS
+542 LLFTLLGS

-556 DDGRILIKVKL
+556 DDGRILVKVKL

-577 RILHDIE
+577 RILREIE
-584 EKIVKDPLIESY
+584 GKIAKDPMIESY

-610 EIANEGEV
+610 EIANEGEI
-618 NIQLVPRHKRKVS
+618 NIQLVPRQKRKVGTKDYIRQVRS
-631 TLEYMKQLRPV
+631 V
-642 VSKVPVPGGNLIVA
+642 VSKIPVPGGNLIVA

-675 KGEDIKTL
+675 KGEDMKIL

-689 TSETMNTLKHFRNVY
+689 TSEAMNGLKYFRNVY

-710 KPEYQIRTDRARA
+710 KPEYQIRVDRTRA

-731 DIAATSQTLLSGVV
+731 DVAAAAQTLLSGAV
-745 PTRFRDGEDFYN
+745 PTRFKDGEDFFN
-757 IRLRIPEKDIVS
+757 IRVRIPAKDIVS
-769 RQDVENLIIS
+769 RQDVENLLIS
-779 RTKGGYLRLRDVAQ
+779 RSRGGYLRLRDVAQ
-793 VIQATGPVEIL
+793 VVQAAGPVEIL

-819 DVSVGVALDELKK
+819 DVSVGQALDELKK
-832 AMAKF
+832 AMTKF
-837 DLPGGYEV
+837 ELPRGYEV
-845 LYGGQAQ
+845 FYGGQAQ
-852 MMQDMTKSIVMILGF
+852 MMRDMTRSVVMILGF

-879 FNSLKLPALVMSVI
+879 FNSLKLPALVLSVI
-893 PFGLAG
+893 PFCLAG
-899 TVLALLITGVP
+899 TVAALFLAGIP
-910 LGATLIIGILVVIAL
+910 MGATLIIGILVVIAL
-925 TVNQGVLLITFTES
+925 TVNQGVLLITFAES
-939 LRINDNLSAQEA
+939 LRTDDCLSAA
-951 IISAAK
+951 VAMIAAAK

-971 AGLIPLALNIEEGG
+971 AGLIPMALNIEEGG
-985 DMLQPMAIGAIGG
+985 DMLQPMAVGAIGG
-998 LMLGLMVTLFL
+998 LVVGVMVTLFL
-1009 LPCLYVI
+1009 LPSLYLI
-1016 FTKEKVASSLP
+1016 FTGKRTGKEGP
-1027 SDSLQTRRRSLWI
+1027 SVVESK
-1040 WISGVW
+1040 G
-1046 KKKDRK
+1046 
-1052 NGQNNTSPQAIVAFG
+1052 